1 MNKYG
6 IISTAS
12 ITSRFIE
19 GIRLAE
25 DEVVCIGSRDIN
37 KAEKFAKDNNI
48 NKYYGSYEEV
58 YEDKDINVVYIPVIN
73 NLHYECAK
81 DALNHH
87 KHVILE
93 KPFTVKE
100 SEAKELF
107 DIAKKNNCLLFEGVK
122 NVFMPSTEFVKAN
135 LNKIGKVISIV
146 TKQGTKHPF
155 PDGHWMYDINQGG
168 GAYIGSASYVYHY
181 LRNLFNSEPTD
192 IDGTYIPSSNSDLI
206 CNFSFK
212 LNDIKVNST
221 IDMTGD
227 LYNTCVIY
235 GELGRI
241 VVDTFWR
248 SHHVDV
254 YVGEQLVESF
264 DDSGSEF
271 VYEINHFNK
280 CLELGLI
287 ESPIMNSQASINEVK
302 YINYL
307 YKKWNLIK

>member
-19 GIRLAE
+19 GIRCAS

-37 KAEKFAKDNNI
+37 KAREFANDNNI
-48 NKYYGSYEEV
+48 SKYYGTYEEV
-58 YEDKDINVVYIPVIN
+58 YKDEDISVVYIPVIN
-73 NLHYECAK
+73 SLHYECAK
-81 DALNHH
+81 NALNHH

-100 SEAKELF
+100 SEAIELF
-107 DIAKKNNCLLFEGVK
+107 EIAKKNNCLLFEGVK
-122 NVFMPSTEFVKAN
+122 NVFMPSTEFVKNN
-135 LNKIGKVISIV
+135 LDRIGKVISIE

-155 PDGHWMYDINQGG
+155 PEGHWMYDIKQGG
-168 GAYIGSASYVYHY
+168 GAYFGSASYVYHY
-181 LRNLFNSEPTD
+181 LRYLFNSEPID
-192 IDGTYIPSSNSDLI
+192 IDGTYTPSSNSDLI

-227 LYNTCVIY
+227 LENTCVIN
-235 GELGRI
+235 GEKGKI

-254 YVGEQLVESF
+254 YVGNTIVESF

-271 VYEINHFNK
+271 VYEINHFND
-280 CLELGLI
+280 CLKSGLI
-287 ESPIMNSQASINEVK
+287 ESPIMNSQASINEVR